1 MSDDR
6 TLGWEEPRE
15 GEDGSPAPTPGPGAP
30 TRPDVTRDVPSDARP
45 TSLEAGDVQARVAAQ
60 VAAVSLPG
68 TADPVADPM
77 IGRLIHGRFLIESRI
92 GAGGM
97 GIVYRARQTGID
109 RPVAVKMLLREL
121 AGDEKVIKRFQI
133 EALAVSR
140 LNHPNT
146 IRIYDFGQ
154 IEDGTLYFAMEFLEG
169 RNLEQTLR
177 REGALSVRRSLH
189 VMRQIA
195 ASLTEAHEKG
205 IVHRDLKP
213 DNVFLVRVGED
224 PDFVKVLDFGVAK
237 LREADQRQGTVTQ
250 AGTIFGTPR
259 YMAPEQC
266 RSMAVDHRADLY
278 AIGVIGYELMT
289 GRPPFD
295 AENPLAILIQHVQDP
310 PPAMAEARP
319 DLEVPEEVEGLVMRC
334 LRKDPGERFQSAADL
349 VAEIRRCEAVLAGR
363 FQDVVRVE
371 GRRPPPR
378 KTDLRDVET
387 VMGPVEAS
395 TRTPRKRG
403 WVRGAIALA
412 VLAAAGSIAYGLFAP
427 GAPKEDVPVPT
438 EAPAAPPSAPAAT
451 PPAEPPVPAVV
462 RLRVT
467 SSPEGAEVVLGDRV
481 LGQTPGEV
489 EVPFGREA
497 VSLTFRKTGFQDA
510 QVTTIPDRDGAVSAN
525 LAPRSAARSAPGPAV
540 RGRDSQGEAPKPPAV
555 DRTQPPG
562 ATPPARTG
570 TEPGRVKDLKT
581 F

>member
-6 TLGWEEPRE
+6 TLGWEEPPQDLE
-15 GEDGSPAPTPGPGAP
+15 GTPTASLEPRAP
-30 TRPDVTRDVPSDARP
+30 TRPDRTQDLPSDARA
-45 TSLEAGDVQARVAAQ
+45 TSLEAGDVEARVAAQ

-68 TADPVADPM
+68 ATESATDPM
-77 IGRLIHGRFLIESRI
+77 LGRLIHGRFLIESRI

-169 RNLEQTLR
+169 RNLEQTIR

-278 AIGVIGYELMT
+278 AIGVIGYEMMT

-295 AENPLAILIQHVQDP
+295 AENPLAILIQHVQEP
-310 PPAMAEARP
+310 VPAMAEARP
-319 DLEVPEEVEGLVMRC
+319 DLEVPEEVEALVLRC
-334 LRKDPGERFQSAADL
+334 LRKEPGERFQSAADL
-349 VAEIRRCEAVLAGR
+349 VAEIRRCEAALAGH
-363 FQDVVRVE
+363 FQEVVRIE

-378 KTDLRDVET
+378 KADLRDVET
-387 VMGPVEAS
+387 VIGPVES
-395 TRTPRKRG
+395 PVRTPRKRRWIG
-403 WVRGAIALA
+403 GIVGLG
-412 VLAAAGSIAYGLFAP
+412 VLVAAGAVGYGLFAP
-427 GAPKEDVPVPT
+427 GTPKEN
-438 EAPAAPPSAPAAT
+438 PAAPIEVAAAPAPAPVAT
-451 PPAEPPVPAVV
+451 PAAAPTDPAAV
-462 RLRVT
+462 RLRVS
-467 SSPEGAEVVLGDRV
+467 SSPDGAEVLLGDRV
-481 LGQTPGEV
+481 VGTTPGEV
-489 EVPFGREA
+489 EVPFGRES
-497 VSLTFRKTGFQDA
+497 VSLTFRKTGFREA
-510 QVTTIPDRDGAVSAN
+510 QVSVIPDRDGALSAN
-525 LAPRSAARSAPGPAV
+525 LAPQAAARSTPGAGV
-540 RGRDSQGEAPKPPAV
+540 RGREAAV
-555 DRTQPPG
+555 DGPKTSAAERTPPVG
-562 ATPPARTG
+562 ETPPARTG

>member
-1 MSDDR
+1 M
-6 TLGWEEPRE
+6 
-15 GEDGSPAPTPGPGAP
+15 
-30 TRPDVTRDVPSDARP
+30 
-45 TSLEAGDVQARVAAQ
+45 EAGDVQARVAAQ

-68 TADPVADPM
+68 TPDPGTDPM

-97 GIVYRARQTGID
+97 GIVYKARQTGID

-189 VMRQIA
+189 IMRQIA

-224 PDFVKVLDFGVAK
+224 ADFVKVLDFGVAK

-295 AENPLAILIQHVQDP
+295 AENPLAILIQHVQEP

-319 DLEVPEEVEGLVMRC
+319 DLEVPEEVEALVMRC
-334 LRKDPGERFQSAADL
+334 LQKDPGDRFQTAADL
-349 VAEIRRCEAVLAGR
+349 VAEIRRCESALAGR
-363 FQDVVRVE
+363 FQEIVRIE

-387 VMGPVEAS
+387 VMGPVETPA
-395 TRTPRKRG
+395 RGPRKRG
-403 WVRGAIALA
+403 WVRGAILLA
-412 VLAAAGSIAYGLFAP
+412 GLLAAGATAYVVL
-427 GAPKEDVPVPT
+427 VPRSPSPT
-438 EAPAAPPSAPAAT
+438 PSVAIETPAAPTPAPASTA
-451 PPAEPPVPAVV
+451 PADPAVPSTV
-462 RLRVT
+462 HLRVT
-467 SSPEGAEVVLGDRV
+467 SAPAEADVLLGDRV
-481 LGQTPGEV
+481 LGRTPAEV
-489 EVPFGREA
+489 EVPYGRESL
-497 VSLTFRKTGFQDA
+497 SLTFRKSGFQDA
-510 QVTTIPDRDGAVSAN
+510 QVSVIPDRDGALSAN
-525 LAPRSAARSAPGPAV
+525 LVPRAAPRPAAGSAARV
-540 RGRDSQGEAPKPPAV
+540 RETQGEGSKPPAA
-555 DRTQPPG
+555 DRTTP
-562 ATPPARTG
+562 AAEKPPARTG

>member
-6 TLGWEEPRE
+6 TLGWEEPQ
-15 GEDGSPAPTPGPGAP
+15 GAPATASDQAVGAP
-30 TRPDVTRDVPSDARP
+30 TQPDVTRDLPADSRP
-45 TSLEAGDVQARVAAQ
+45 TSMDPGDVQARVAAQ
-60 VAAVSLPG
+60 VAAVSLPE
-68 TADPVADPM
+68 AAEPASDPM
-77 IGRLIHGRFLIESRI
+77 LGRLIHGRFLIESRI

-97 GIVYRARQTGID
+97 GIVYKARQTGID

-169 RNLEQTLR
+169 RNLEQTIR

-213 DNVFLVRVGED
+213 DNIFLVRVGED

-278 AIGVIGYELMT
+278 AIGVIAYELMT

-295 AENPLAILIQHVQDP
+295 AENPLAILIQHVQEP
-310 PPAMAEARP
+310 PPAMAEVRP
-319 DLEVPEEVEGLVMRC
+319 DLEVPEEVEELVMRC
-334 LRKDPGERFQSAADL
+334 LRKAPEERFQSAADL
-349 VAEIRRCEAVLAGR
+349 VAEIRRCEAALGGR
-363 FQDVVRVE
+363 FREVVRVE
-371 GRRPPPR
+371 GARPPPR
-378 KTDLRDVET
+378 KRDIRDVET
-387 VMGPVEAS
+387 VIGPVETPPRAS
-395 TRTPRKRG
+395 RRRG
-403 WVRGAIALA
+403 WLWGGVSLAI
-412 VLAAAGSIAYGLFAP
+412 LAAAGSIAYGLFAP
-427 GAPKEDVPVPT
+427 GAPVEEPQVPVGTPT
-438 EAPAAPPSAPAAT
+438 APSPAPAAPT
-451 PPAEPPVPAVV
+451 PAEAPTPASV
-462 RLRVT
+462 RLRLT
-467 SSPEGAEVVLGDRV
+467 SVPDGAEVLLGDRV
-481 LGQTPGEV
+481 LGRTPGEV
-489 EVPFGREA
+489 EVPFGRQA
-497 VSLTFRKTGFQDA
+497 VSLTFRKGGFQDGQA
-510 QVTTIPDRDGAVSAN
+510 SVVPDRDGALSVS
-525 LAPRSAARSAPGPAV
+525 LAPRVVRPASGSG
-540 RGRDSQGEAPKPPAV
+540 GRERETPGEARKPPAM
-555 DRTQPPG
+555 DRPGPPG
-562 ATPPARTG
+562 EAAPARPT